1 MKKAREIAAYEVNGA
16 GFKRSA
22 GWLWH
27 QKKRFHVGIRHSR
40 NESQKLW
47 EDYHDQW
54 LAFRRFIIH
63 LHKRD
68 DYTLHNIANMDQTMV
83 QFDCTPN
90 LTDTIR
96 GKRTMPIASAGAKK
110 KGCTVAL
117 CAHADGSKL
126 PVLIFLKERNGQL
139 GPRVLHQLTIP
150 ANVCITATQNGWM
163 TKDKVRKWFRKVWW
177 QSEDGVRQLL
187 ILDRYRP
194 YMCNTVKVIADELF
208 NDLVLSLVGC
218 TSIAQPLEVF
228 RKQAL

>member
-1 MKKAREIAAYEVNGA
+1 MKKAREIAAQVNGA

-54 LAFRRFIIH
+54 LAFRRSIIH
-63 LHKRD
+63 LRKRD

-96 GKRTMPIASAGAKK
+96 GNRTMPIASAGAKK

-117 CAHADGSKL
+117 YAHADGSKL
-126 PVLIFLKERNGQL
+126 PVLIETGWTKSATPADHPGKCVHHSYPERLDDQRQSPEVVQKGLVAIRGWCSSTSHFRSLQT
-139 GPRVLHQLTIP
+139 LHVQHCQGNCRRTL
-150 ANVCITATQNGWM
+150 Q
-163 TKDKVRKWFRKVWW
+163 
-177 QSEDGVRQLL
+177 
-187 ILDRYRP
+187 
-194 YMCNTVKVIADELF
+194 
-208 NDLVLSLVGC
+208 
-218 TSIAQPLEVF
+218 
-228 RKQAL
+228 